1 MRTPSDL
8 HEYQQRAVEFQ
19 CSRPASALW
28 LDPGLGKTATT
39 LTSVNYLMQVG
50 HLRAVLVV
58 APIRVCRLVWR
69 QESVKWL
76 HTKDMTF
83 SMVMGTRDQR
93 TRALMQDRQVFLI
106 NYENL
111 GWLAE
116 ALHTYYIKKDR
127 PLPFDGI
134 VFDEISKC
142 FPAGTPITTE
152 DSAIAIDK
160 LKIGDKV
167 MTHLGLRS
175 VVDVMRNQS
184 VDMVSI
190 HLANGTTLQCTSD
203 HPILLNEEWVAAGN
217 LVKGDMLYGTLD
229 TSIRSGGLRNLRSYL
244 LETKRRSVHLFK
256 TMFGSVEDARPLGQ
270 RTDHQRRYQG
280 VTEASGSAWGVEQG
294 SGVVGRDASTNERES
309 QEAGSFSSD
318 RRERNWWV
326 MGRELIA
333 NCFTRA
339 IRSGTHLQD
348 AVSSTGIPDSLQD
361 RLRRPNEQNSYRGA
375 GRISCHDIGE
385 TKGLEK
391 TRVLG
396 KIRVESV
403 VHHERT
409 NSVDVWN
416 ITVEEAET
424 YFAGGVLVHNCK
436 NSSTDRV
443 KSLRKILHHIKWTT
457 GLTGTPAS
465 NGYKDLHGQ
474 FLVLDQGQRLGT
486 SKTAFRTR
494 FYHKVGPFKEVAFDD
509 TETTIKNL
517 IGDMTLE
524 MSAVDYLTM
533 PDLIINDVMVEM
545 EPDVRLKYDK
555 MERDFFL
562 RLDSGAE
569 KEMFN
574 QASLTNSCLQYS
586 NGAIYP
592 VAGDST
598 WEKVHDQKLDA
609 LEDILEECQ
618 GKPVLLWYAY
628 RSDAERIM
636 ARFKD
641 YRPINL
647 TECKTEMALKVAMQR
662 WQDGDCKLMVS
673 HPLSAGHGVDGLQ
686 NACHTMVWFGL
697 NWSLDSYLQANARLH
712 RQGQQHPVVC
722 HRIMC
727 KDTLDQAQSL
737 ALDNKADDQTS
748 LRNAVRSYRE
758 NKVTNS
764 LITVKE

>member
-1 MRTPSDL
+1 MRSPSDL
-8 HEYQQRAVEFQ
+8 HAYQQKAVEFQ

-39 LTSVNYLMQVG
+39 LTSINYLLQVQ

-69 QESVKWL
+69 QEALKWQ
-76 HTKDMTF
+76 HTKDLTF

-93 TRALMQDRQVFLI
+93 TRALMQDRQILII

-142 FPAGTPITTE
+142 
-152 DSAIAIDK
+152 
-160 LKIGDKV
+160 
-167 MTHLGLRS
+167 
-175 VVDVMRNQS
+175 
-184 VDMVSI
+184 
-190 HLANGTTLQCTSD
+190 
-203 HPILLNEEWVAAGN
+203 
-217 LVKGDMLYGTLD
+217 
-229 TSIRSGGLRNLRSYL
+229 
-244 LETKRRSVHLFK
+244 
-256 TMFGSVEDARPLGQ
+256 
-270 RTDHQRRYQG
+270 
-280 VTEASGSAWGVEQG
+280 
-294 SGVVGRDASTNERES
+294 
-309 QEAGSFSSD
+309 
-318 RRERNWWV
+318 
-326 MGRELIA
+326 
-333 NCFTRA
+333 
-339 IRSGTHLQD
+339 
-348 AVSSTGIPDSLQD
+348 
-361 RLRRPNEQNSYRGA
+361 
-375 GRISCHDIGE
+375 
-385 TKGLEK
+385 
-391 TRVLG
+391 
-396 KIRVESV
+396 
-403 VHHERT
+403 
-409 NSVDVWN
+409 
-416 ITVEEAET
+416 
-424 YFAGGVLVHNCK
+424 K

-443 KSLRKILHHIKWTT
+443 KSLRKILPHIKWTT

-494 FYHKVGPFKEVAFDD
+494 FYHKVGPYKEVAFDD

-524 MSAVDYLTM
+524 MSAADYLTM
-533 PDLIINDVMVEM
+533 PDLIVNDVMVEM
-545 EPDVRLKYDK
+545 DPEVRTKYEK
-555 MERDFFL
+555 MEKEFFL

-592 VAGDST
+592 VAGNPA

-609 LEDILEECQ
+609 LEDILEECN
-618 GKPVLLWYAY
+618 GKPVLLSYAY

-636 ARFKD
+636 ARFKE

-647 TECKTEMALKVAMQR
+647 TECKSEHALKVAMQR
-662 WQDGDCKLMVS
+662 WQSGDCMLMIG
-673 HPLSAGHGVDGLQ
+673 HSASMGHGIDSLQ
-686 NACHTMVWFGL
+686 NTCHTLVWFGL
-697 NWSLDSYLQANARLH
+697 NWSLDLYTQFNMRIH
-712 RQGQQHPVVC
+712 RQGQQHPVIC

-727 KDTLDQAQSL
+727 SDTLDQAQAL
-737 ALDNKADDQTS
+737 ALDNKASDQTS
-748 LRNAVRSYRE
+748 LRNAVKSYRE
-758 NKVTNS
+758 NKQQNP
-764 LITVKE
+764 

>member
-1 MRTPSDL
+1 MRTPADL

-39 LTSVNYLMQVG
+39 LTSINYLLQVG

-69 QESVKWL
+69 QEALKWQ
-76 HTKDMTF
+76 HTSDMTF

-93 TRALMQDRQVFLI
+93 TRALMQDKQVFLI

-142 FPAGTPITTE
+142 
-152 DSAIAIDK
+152 
-160 LKIGDKV
+160 
-167 MTHLGLRS
+167 
-175 VVDVMRNQS
+175 
-184 VDMVSI
+184 
-190 HLANGTTLQCTSD
+190 
-203 HPILLNEEWVAAGN
+203 
-217 LVKGDMLYGTLD
+217 
-229 TSIRSGGLRNLRSYL
+229 
-244 LETKRRSVHLFK
+244 
-256 TMFGSVEDARPLGQ
+256 
-270 RTDHQRRYQG
+270 
-280 VTEASGSAWGVEQG
+280 
-294 SGVVGRDASTNERES
+294 
-309 QEAGSFSSD
+309 
-318 RRERNWWV
+318 
-326 MGRELIA
+326 
-333 NCFTRA
+333 
-339 IRSGTHLQD
+339 
-348 AVSSTGIPDSLQD
+348 
-361 RLRRPNEQNSYRGA
+361 
-375 GRISCHDIGE
+375 
-385 TKGLEK
+385 
-391 TRVLG
+391 
-396 KIRVESV
+396 
-403 VHHERT
+403 
-409 NSVDVWN
+409 
-416 ITVEEAET
+416 
-424 YFAGGVLVHNCK
+424 K

-443 KSLRKILHHIKWTT
+443 KSLRKILPHIKWTT

-524 MSAVDYLTM
+524 MSAADYLTM
-533 PDLIINDVMVEM
+533 PDLIVNDVVVEM
-545 EPDVRLKYDK
+545 EPDVRTKYEK
-555 MERDFFL
+555 MEREFFL

-592 VAGDST
+592 VAGAPM
-598 WEKVHDQKLDA
+598 WEAVHDQKLDA
-609 LEDILEECQ
+609 LDDILDECH
-618 GKPVLLWYAY
+618 GKPVLLSYAY

-636 ARFKD
+636 TRFKD

-647 TECKTEMALKVAMQR
+647 TECKSESALKNAMHK
-662 WQDGDCKLMVS
+662 WQSGECMLMIG
-673 HPLSAGHGVDGLQ
+673 HPASMGHGVDGLQ
-686 NACHTMVWFGL
+686 NVCHTLVWFGL
-697 NWSLDSYLQANARLH
+697 NWSLDLYTQFNMRIH
-712 RQGQQHPVVC
+712 RQGQGHPVIC

-737 ALDNKADDQTS
+737 ALDTKADNQTA
-748 LRNAVRSYRE
+748 LRSAVKSYRE

-764 LITVKE
+764 LTTAKE

>member
-1 MRTPSDL
+1 MRTPDQL
-8 HEYQQRAVEFQ
+8 HAYQQKAVEFQ

-39 LTSVNYLMQVG
+39 LTSVNYLLQVQ

-69 QESVKWL
+69 QEAVKWL

-93 TRALMQDRQVFLI
+93 TRALMQDKQVFLI

-142 FPAGTPITTE
+142 
-152 DSAIAIDK
+152 
-160 LKIGDKV
+160 
-167 MTHLGLRS
+167 
-175 VVDVMRNQS
+175 
-184 VDMVSI
+184 
-190 HLANGTTLQCTSD
+190 
-203 HPILLNEEWVAAGN
+203 
-217 LVKGDMLYGTLD
+217 
-229 TSIRSGGLRNLRSYL
+229 
-244 LETKRRSVHLFK
+244 
-256 TMFGSVEDARPLGQ
+256 
-270 RTDHQRRYQG
+270 
-280 VTEASGSAWGVEQG
+280 
-294 SGVVGRDASTNERES
+294 
-309 QEAGSFSSD
+309 
-318 RRERNWWV
+318 
-326 MGRELIA
+326 
-333 NCFTRA
+333 
-339 IRSGTHLQD
+339 
-348 AVSSTGIPDSLQD
+348 
-361 RLRRPNEQNSYRGA
+361 
-375 GRISCHDIGE
+375 
-385 TKGLEK
+385 
-391 TRVLG
+391 
-396 KIRVESV
+396 
-403 VHHERT
+403 
-409 NSVDVWN
+409 
-416 ITVEEAET
+416 
-424 YFAGGVLVHNCK
+424 K

-443 KSLRKILHHIKWTT
+443 KSLRKILPHIKWTT

-524 MSAVDYLTM
+524 MSAADYLTM

-545 EPDVRLKYDK
+545 APDIRTKYEK

-592 VAGDST
+592 VAGMPL
-598 WEKVHDQKLDA
+598 WEPIHDQKLDA
-609 LEDILEECQ
+609 LEEILDECD
-618 GKPVLLWYAY
+618 GKPVLLSYAY

-636 ARFKD
+636 TRFKD
-641 YRPINL
+641 HKPINL
-647 TECKTEMALKVAMQR
+647 TECKTEHALKVAMHK
-662 WQDGDCKLMVS
+662 WQNGECRLMIG
-673 HPLSAGHGVDGLQ
+673 HPASMGHGVDGLQ
-686 NACHTMVWFGL
+686 NTCHTLVWFGL
-697 NWSLDSYLQANARLH
+697 NWSLDLYTQFNMRIH
-712 RQGQQHPVVC
+712 RQGQGHPVIC
-722 HRIMC
+722 HRILC
-727 KDTLDQAQSL
+727 KDTLDQAQVL
-737 ALDNKADDQTS
+737 ALDQKANDQTS
-748 LRNAVRSYRE
+748 LRNAVKSYRE
-758 NKVTNS
+758 IKQNNS
-764 LITVKE
+764 

>member
-1 MRTPSDL
+1 M
-8 HEYQQRAVEFQ
+8 EFQ

-28 LDPGLGKTATT
+28 LDPGLGKTAAT
-39 LTSVNYLMQVG
+39 LTSVNYLLQVQ
-50 HLRAVLVV
+50 HLKAVLVI

-69 QESVKWL
+69 QEAVKWQ

-142 FPAGTPITTE
+142 
-152 DSAIAIDK
+152 
-160 LKIGDKV
+160 
-167 MTHLGLRS
+167 
-175 VVDVMRNQS
+175 
-184 VDMVSI
+184 
-190 HLANGTTLQCTSD
+190 
-203 HPILLNEEWVAAGN
+203 
-217 LVKGDMLYGTLD
+217 
-229 TSIRSGGLRNLRSYL
+229 
-244 LETKRRSVHLFK
+244 
-256 TMFGSVEDARPLGQ
+256 
-270 RTDHQRRYQG
+270 
-280 VTEASGSAWGVEQG
+280 
-294 SGVVGRDASTNERES
+294 
-309 QEAGSFSSD
+309 
-318 RRERNWWV
+318 
-326 MGRELIA
+326 
-333 NCFTRA
+333 
-339 IRSGTHLQD
+339 
-348 AVSSTGIPDSLQD
+348 
-361 RLRRPNEQNSYRGA
+361 
-375 GRISCHDIGE
+375 
-385 TKGLEK
+385 
-391 TRVLG
+391 
-396 KIRVESV
+396 
-403 VHHERT
+403 
-409 NSVDVWN
+409 
-416 ITVEEAET
+416 
-424 YFAGGVLVHNCK
+424 K

-443 KSLRKILHHIKWTT
+443 KSLRKILPHIKWTT

-474 FLVLDQGQRLGT
+474 FLVLDQGHRLGT

-524 MSAVDYLTM
+524 MSAADYLTM

-545 EPDVRLKYDK
+545 EPDVRTKYDK
-555 MERDFFL
+555 MEREFFL

-598 WEKVHDQKLDA
+598 WERVHDQKLDA
-609 LEDILEECQ
+609 LDDILEECQ

-647 TECKTEMALKVAMQR
+647 TECKTEHALKAAMQR

-686 NACHTMVWFGL
+686 NACHTIVWFGL

-764 LITVKE
+764 LITAKE

>member
-1 MRTPSDL
+1 MRSINDL

-19 CSRPASALW
+19 CARPASALW

-39 LTSVNYLMQVG
+39 LFSINYLLSVH

-69 QESVKWL
+69 QESTRWREL
-76 HTKDMTF
+76 KDMTF
-83 SMVMGTRDQR
+83 GMVMGTRDQR
-93 TRALMQDRQVFLI
+93 TRAIMQDRQIYLI

-142 FPAGTPITTE
+142 
-152 DSAIAIDK
+152 
-160 LKIGDKV
+160 
-167 MTHLGLRS
+167 
-175 VVDVMRNQS
+175 
-184 VDMVSI
+184 
-190 HLANGTTLQCTSD
+190 
-203 HPILLNEEWVAAGN
+203 
-217 LVKGDMLYGTLD
+217 
-229 TSIRSGGLRNLRSYL
+229 
-244 LETKRRSVHLFK
+244 
-256 TMFGSVEDARPLGQ
+256 
-270 RTDHQRRYQG
+270 
-280 VTEASGSAWGVEQG
+280 
-294 SGVVGRDASTNERES
+294 
-309 QEAGSFSSD
+309 
-318 RRERNWWV
+318 
-326 MGRELIA
+326 
-333 NCFTRA
+333 
-339 IRSGTHLQD
+339 
-348 AVSSTGIPDSLQD
+348 
-361 RLRRPNEQNSYRGA
+361 
-375 GRISCHDIGE
+375 
-385 TKGLEK
+385 
-391 TRVLG
+391 
-396 KIRVESV
+396 
-403 VHHERT
+403 
-409 NSVDVWN
+409 
-416 ITVEEAET
+416 
-424 YFAGGVLVHNCK
+424 K

-443 KSLRKILHHIKWTT
+443 KSLRKILPHIKWTT

-494 FYHKVGPFKEVAFDD
+494 FYHKVGPYKEVAFDD

-524 MSAVDYLTM
+524 MSATDYLTM
-533 PDLIINDVMVEM
+533 PDLIVNDVMVELDP
-545 EPDVRLKYDK
+545 EIRAKYDK

-562 RLDSGAE
+562 LLDSGAE

-592 VAGDST
+592 VAGNPA
-598 WEKVHDQKLDA
+598 WERVHDQKLDA

-636 ARFKD
+636 EKFKD
-641 YRPINL
+641 YKPINL
-647 TECKTEMALKVAMQR
+647 TECKSESSLKQAMQR
-662 WQDGDCKLMVS
+662 WQDGDCKLMIS

-712 RQGQQHPVVC
+712 RQGQQHPVIC

-727 KDTLDQAQSL
+727 KDTLDQAQAL
-737 ALDNKADDQTS
+737 ALDEKADNQTS
-748 LRNAVRSYRE
+748 LRNAVREYRE
-758 NKVTNS
+758 NKTR
-764 LITVKE
+764 

>member
-39 LTSVNYLMQVG
+39 LTSINYLLQVG
-50 HLRAVLVV
+50 HLKAVLVV

-69 QESVKWL
+69 QEALKWQ

-93 TRALMQDRQVFLI
+93 TRALMQDRQVFII

-111 GWLAE
+111 GWLSE
-116 ALHTYYIKKDR
+116 ALHTYYIKKDK

-134 VFDEISKC
+134 VFDEISK
-142 FPAGTPITTE
+142 
-152 DSAIAIDK
+152 
-160 LKIGDKV
+160 
-167 MTHLGLRS
+167 
-175 VVDVMRNQS
+175 
-184 VDMVSI
+184 
-190 HLANGTTLQCTSD
+190 
-203 HPILLNEEWVAAGN
+203 
-217 LVKGDMLYGTLD
+217 
-229 TSIRSGGLRNLRSYL
+229 
-244 LETKRRSVHLFK
+244 
-256 TMFGSVEDARPLGQ
+256 
-270 RTDHQRRYQG
+270 
-280 VTEASGSAWGVEQG
+280 
-294 SGVVGRDASTNERES
+294 
-309 QEAGSFSSD
+309 
-318 RRERNWWV
+318 
-326 MGRELIA
+326 
-333 NCFTRA
+333 
-339 IRSGTHLQD
+339 
-348 AVSSTGIPDSLQD
+348 
-361 RLRRPNEQNSYRGA
+361 
-375 GRISCHDIGE
+375 
-385 TKGLEK
+385 
-391 TRVLG
+391 
-396 KIRVESV
+396 
-403 VHHERT
+403 
-409 NSVDVWN
+409 
-416 ITVEEAET
+416 
-424 YFAGGVLVHNCK
+424 CK

-443 KSLRKILHHIKWTT
+443 KSLRKILPHIKWTT

-494 FYHKVGPFKEVAFDD
+494 FYHKVGPYKEVAFDD

-524 MSAVDYLTM
+524 MSAADYLTM
-533 PDLIINDVMVEM
+533 PDLIVNDVMVEM
-545 EPDVRLKYDK
+545 EPDVRTKYDK
-555 MERDFFL
+555 MEREFFL

-592 VAGDST
+592 VAGAPM
-598 WEKVHDQKLDA
+598 WEAIHDQKLDA

-618 GKPVLLWYAY
+618 GKPVLLAYAY

-636 ARFKD
+636 TRFKD

-647 TECKTEMALKVAMQR
+647 TECKSESALKNAMLK
-662 WQDGDCKLMVS
+662 WQNGECSLMIG
-673 HPLSAGHGVDGLQ
+673 HPASMGHGVDGLQ
-686 NACHTMVWFGL
+686 NVCHTVVWFGL
-697 NWSLDSYLQANARLH
+697 NWSLDLYVQFNMRIH
-712 RQGQQHPVVC
+712 RQGQGHPVVC

-737 ALDNKADDQTS
+737 ALDTKASDQTS

-758 NKVTNS
+758 NKATNS
-764 LITVKE
+764 LTPVKE